1 MFSVEDLKFSNSE
14 PAKII
19 AEIGINHSG
28 ELDVAKKMAYL
39 AVSNGADIIKHQT
52 HIPLAEMS
60 REAETV
66 APGNDPRSIFAIID
80 ECSLSFEEEIEL
92 AQFVRGLGVPFLST
106 PFSREAVDFLDS
118 SIGVAA
124 FKVGSGECNNFP
136 FVDYVASKG
145 KPIILSTGM
154 NSLSTVR
161 KSVKILVENEI
172 TFSLMHTTNLYPTP
186 SHLLRLGGISELRDN
201 FPGTEIGLSDHSLS
215 NTACLAAA
223 ALGATFV
230 ERHFTD
236 TKDRFG
242 PDIVCSMD
250 PPELSSLRK
259 QLDELHLASGGTK
272 SLSKEEEV
280 TARFAFASVASMRD
294 IEAGEFFTSEN
305 IFPVRPFGGEF
316 GPEEY
321 PEILGKKAL
330 EFIPSRTQI
339 SSAMLEVPDR

>member
-1 MFSVEDLKFSNSE
+1 MGNVKFSNSE

-28 ELDVAKKMAYL
+28 ELKVAKKMAHL

-66 APGNDPRSIFAIID
+66 APGNDPRSIFSIID
-80 ECSLSFEEEIEL
+80 ECSLGLEEEIEL
-92 AQFVRGLGVPFLST
+92 AQFVRSLGVPYIST

-118 SIGVAA
+118 SVGVEA
-124 FKVGSGECNNFP
+124 FKIGSGECNNFP

-145 KPIILSTGM
+145 KPIIMSTGM
-154 NSLSTVR
+154 NSLSTVK
-161 KSVKILVENEI
+161 KSVEILVKHKI
-172 TFSLMHTTNLYPTP
+172 SYSLMHTTNLYPTP
-186 SHLLRLGGISELRDN
+186 SHLLRLGGIGELRDN
-201 FPGTEIGLSDHSLS
+201 FSGIEIGLSDHSLS

-230 ERHFTD
+230 ERHFSD
-236 TKDRFG
+236 SKDRVG
-242 PDIVCSMD
+242 PDISCSMD
-250 PPELSSLRK
+250 PTDLSSLRK
-259 QLDELHLASGGTK
+259 QLDELNLASGGTK

-280 TARFAFASVASMRD
+280 TARFAFASVASIRD
-294 IEAGEFFTSEN
+294 IEAGELFTSKN
-305 IFPVRPFGGEF
+305 IFPVRPSGGEF

-321 PEILGKKAL
+321 PEIIGRKAL
-330 EFIPSRTQI
+330 QAIPSRTQI
-339 SSAMLEVPDR
+339 SSSMIEASDK